1 MLACFAMARVTWVLA
16 VTTLGFAASTAW
28 LLAHPRETVVTVTEH
43 APPAAAAARA
53 SDPWTSTVRST
64 SAPAKAAGT
73 APALPAAPEETRLE
87 RRQRRQQEIAA
98 LLGRAEG
105 ETDDEYKARIVP
117 LIKGGLAIPRS
128 RVEEMRKEAEAKA
141 HVTPE
146 QSQKL
151 DRAFDKMYAG
161 VLDYTNKAIADG
173 QLSPY
178 ETNVAGML
186 EYAGG
191 LGAMLQD
198 AQGQIGQV
206 LTPDQVRAM
215 TESGFQWGEYLGVE
229 APWEQLQPP
238 PPPPKH

>member
-1 MLACFAMARVTWVLA
+1 MARATWVLA
-16 VTTLGFAASTAW
+16 ATTVVFASTTAW
-28 LLAHPRETVVTVTEH
+28 LAIHPRETVITVTDR
-43 APPAAAAARA
+43 ASPPPASAARA
-53 SDPWTSTVRST
+53 ADPWTSAMRT
-64 SAPAKAAGT
+64 PT
-73 APALPAAPEETRLE
+73 APARSAGAAPTLPPPKEESRLE
-87 RRQRRQQEIAA
+87 RRQRRQLEIAA
-98 LLGRAEG
+98 LLGRADG
-105 ETDDEYKARIVP
+105 ESEDEYKARLVP
-117 LIKGGLAIPRS
+117 LIKGGLSIPRS
-128 RVEEMRKEAEAKA
+128 RVEEMRREAEAKA

-151 DRAFDKMYAG
+151 DRAFDKVYAG
-161 VLDYTNKAIADG
+161 VLDYTNKAISDG
-173 QLSPY
+173 ELSPY

-206 LTPDQVRAM
+206 LSPDQVRAM

-238 PPPPKH
+238 PPKPH

>member
-1 MLACFAMARVTWVLA
+1 MARATWVLA
-16 VTTLGFAASTAW
+16 ATTLGFAATSAW
-28 LLAHPRETVVTVTEH
+28 LYTHPRETVVTVTEH
-43 APPAAAAARA
+43 APPAQSAARA
-53 SDPWTSTVRST
+53 PDPWTSEARPT
-64 SAPAKAAGT
+64 SAPARSAGT
-73 APALPAAPEETRLE
+73 TPALPPPKEESRLE

-98 LLGRAEG
+98 LLGRADG
-105 ETDDEYKARIVP
+105 ESDDEYKARIVP

-128 RVEEMRKEAEAKA
+128 RVEEMRRDAEAKA

-151 DRAFDKMYAG
+151 DRAFDKVYAN
-161 VLDYTNKAIADG
+161 VVDYTNKAIADG
-173 QLSPY
+173 ELSPY

-206 LTPDQVRAM
+206 LSPDQVRAM
-215 TESGFQWGEYLGVE
+215 TDSGFQWGEYLGVE

>member
-1 MLACFAMARVTWVLA
+1 MGRATRATWVLA
-16 VTTLGFAASTAW
+16 ATTLGFAATTAW
-28 LLAHPRETVVTVTEH
+28 LYTHPRETVVTVTEH
-43 APPAAAAARA
+43 APPAQAAARA
-53 SDPWTSTVRST
+53 ADPWSPAVRPT
-64 SAPAKAAGT
+64 SAPARSAGP
-73 APALPAAPEETRLE
+73 APTLPPPKEESRLE

-98 LLGRAEG
+98 LLGRADG
-105 ETDDEYKARIVP
+105 ETDDDYRARIVP

-128 RVEEMRKEAEAKA
+128 RVEEMRREAEAKA

-151 DRAFDKMYAG
+151 DRAFDKVYAG
-161 VLDYTNKAIADG
+161 VVDYTNKAIAEG
-173 QLSPY
+173 SLSPY

-206 LTPDQVRAM
+206 LSPEQVRAM
-215 TESGFQWGEYLGVE
+215 TDSGFQWGEYLGVE

-238 PPPPKH
+238 PPPPRH

>member
-1 MLACFAMARVTWVLA
+1 MGRATRATWVLA
-16 VTTLGFAASTAW
+16 ATTLGFAGTTAW
-28 LLAHPRETVVTVTEH
+28 LYTHPRETVVTVTDH
-43 APPAAAAARA
+43 APPPQIAPHAPDPGTAAAR
-53 SDPWTSTVRST
+53 TT
-64 SAPAKAAGT
+64 SAPARSAG
-73 APALPAAPEETRLE
+73 AMPALPPPKEESRLE

-105 ETDDEYKARIVP
+105 ETDDEYKARLVP

-128 RVEEMRKEAEAKA
+128 RVEEMRREAEAKA

-151 DRAFDKMYAG
+151 DRAFDKMYG
-161 VLDYTNKAIADG
+161 NLVDYTNKAIADG
-173 QLSPY
+173 ELSPY

-206 LTPDQVRAM
+206 LSPEQVRAM
-215 TESGFQWGEYLGVE
+215 TDSGFQWGEYLGVE

-238 PPPPKH
+238 PPPPKR

>member
-1 MLACFAMARVTWVLA
+1 MARATTATWVLA
-16 VTTLGFAASTAW
+16 ATTLGFAGTTAW
-28 LLAHPRETVVTVTEH
+28 LYTHPRETVVTVTEH
-43 APPAAAAARA
+43 APAAQAAARA
-53 SDPWTSTVRST
+53 PDPWTPAVRT
-64 SAPAKAAGT
+64 ASAPAKSTGA
-73 APALPAAPEETRLE
+73 APALPPPAEESRLQ

-98 LLGRAEG
+98 LLGRADG

-128 RVEEMRKEAEAKA
+128 RVEEMRREAEAKA

-151 DRAFDKMYAG
+151 DRAFDKVYAG
-161 VLDYTNKAIADG
+161 VVDYTNKAIADG
-173 QLSPY
+173 SLSPY

-198 AQGQIGQV
+198 AQGQVGQV
-206 LTPDQVRAM
+206 LSPDQVRAM
-215 TESGFQWGEYLGVE
+215 SDAGFQWGEYLGVE

-238 PPPPKH
+238 PPKPH

>member
-1 MLACFAMARVTWVLA
+1 MSRVTWALA

-28 LLAHPRETVVTVTEH
+28 LYTHPRETVTTVTEH
-43 APPAAAAARA
+43 APPAPTAAAHAP
-53 SDPWTSTVRST
+53 DPWTSAARTT
-64 SAPAKAAGT
+64 TAPARSSSGS
-73 APALPAAPEETRLE
+73 APALPAPAEETRLE

-98 LLGRAEG
+98 LLGRSEG

-128 RVEEMRKEAEAKA
+128 RVEEMRREAEAKA

-151 DRAFDKMYAG
+151 DRTFDKMYG
-161 VLDYTNKAIADG
+161 SVLDYTNKAIADG

-206 LTPDQVRAM
+206 LSADQMRAM

-238 PPPPKH
+238 PPPPKAP